1 MEYTEV
7 KRDDRIDMD
16 PYYYA
21 PEVLYPI
28 RVLLCH
34 STHPRQSPLKTS
46 VVML

>member
-21 PEVLYPI
+21 PEVPSSFMSCSVATRILTH
-28 RVLLCH
+28 LL
-34 STHPRQSPLKTS
+34 
-46 VVML
+46 